1 MMNKAKVLIV
11 EDDPEIARLTTMYLE
26 AEGYDLEVVHD
37 GSLAIDAIRTFN
49 PDLILLDLMLP
60 GLCGSQICRQAR
72 EFYNG
77 MILVQTATDDE
88 MSEVSLFKFGA
99 DDYVTK
105 PVRGHVLL
113 ARIEAL
119 LRRAKPAAAAP
130 SPTITSTS
138 NGIEID
144 PATQAATLNGRCL
157 NLTSAEFEI
166 LNLLVANTSD
176 VVTREQCCQLFR
188 GIDYSF
194 NDRSIDM
201 RVSGLRRKL
210 REHAKDKQFIRT
222 IRNKGYMLV
231 A

>member
-1 MMNKAKVLIV
+1 MTKGKVLIV

-26 AEGYDLEVVHD
+26 AEEYQILVIED
-37 GSLAIDAIRTFN
+37 GALAINAIHQFE

-60 GLCGSQICRQAR
+60 GLNGDHICRQAR
-72 EFYNG
+72 EFYQG
-77 MILVQTATDDE
+77 MILVLTASVDE
-88 MSEVSLFKFGA
+88 VSEVSLFKFGA

-105 PVRGHVLL
+105 PIRGHVLL

-119 LRRAKPAAAAP
+119 MRRAQPRVVEAVAQESRVTDISVDTVKQIAYYK
-130 SPTITSTS
+130 
-138 NGIEID
+138 NH
-144 PATQAATLNGRCL
+144 NL

-166 LNLLVANTSD
+166 LNLLVMHHRE
-176 VVTREQCCQLFR
+176 VVTREECCKLFR

-201 RVSGLRRKL
+201 RISGLRRKL
-210 REHAKDKQFIRT
+210 ANYESEVTTTIRT